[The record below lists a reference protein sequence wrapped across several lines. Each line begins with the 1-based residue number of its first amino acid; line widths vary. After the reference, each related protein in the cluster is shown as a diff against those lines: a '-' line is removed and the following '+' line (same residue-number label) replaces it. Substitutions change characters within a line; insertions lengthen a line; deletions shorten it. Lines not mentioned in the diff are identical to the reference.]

1 MAPKSGL
8 TNPKTVKKHPQFTK
22 TSIWGEKKKN
32 LWKKWMVLWKNN
44 PHKKKKFFSKH
55 PVAKKAKVF
64 HVICLA
70 KMADV
75 LVSINFPTPSS
86 KSWSWDFISNNIFP
100 KNSVI
105 LWNREL

>member
-1 MAPKSGL
+1 MGGEEEESLEEMDGFVTPK
-8 TNPKTVKKHPQFTK
+8 
-22 TSIWGEKKKN
+22 
-32 LWKKWMVLWKNN
+32 
-44 PHKKKKFFSKH
+44 KKKKFFSKH

-64 HVICLA
+64 HVCLA

-86 KSWSWDFISNNIFP
+86 KSWSWDFILYIFP

>member
-1 MAPKSGL
+1 MPDTIEHGAQKWSNKPQKL
-8 TNPKTVKKHPQFTK
+8 LKNPQFTK

-32 LWKKWMVLWKNN
+32 LWKKWMVFWKK
-44 PHKKKKFFSKH
+44 KKKKFFSKH

-64 HVICLA
+64 HVCLA

-86 KSWSWDFISNNIFP
+86 KSWSWDFIFKKIFP
-100 KNSVI
+100 I
-105 LWNREL
+105 T